1 MVVGHPGHRPRVEAV
16 DEVVSEVV
24 ERRPASLVAVRV
36 ARDAVGTAEDAP
48 EVPPVVIA
56 EPPKRPISPRL
67 SSVVSGDPTGD
78 VPSALIL
85 QGTTLSV
92 ISDPEPPLRA

>member
-1 MVVGHPGHRPRVEAV
+1 M
-16 DEVVSEVV
+16 V

-78 VPSALIL
+78 VPSAARAHPPGHHSLRDL
-85 QGTTLSV
+85 RPRTPASSLTRNAVKPRVQF
-92 ISDPEPPLRA
+92 DPT